1 MNTLNFDFLS
11 TMGLLERLLA
21 AIRNYVDCDAIV
33 IDRLDCQL
41 AVSLTFNTRNRLLI
55 GREVVLQSGLC
66 ENVLE
71 QTNG

>member
-1 MNTLNFDFLS
+1 MKTLNFDFLS

-33 IDRLDCQL
+33 TDKPDCQL
-41 AVSLTFNTRNRLLI
+41 AVCLTFSTRSNFLI
-55 GREVVLQSGLC
+55 GQEIVLHCSLC

-71 QTNG
+71 VL